1 MKPKFENSFLV
12 CFSFIALFL
21 ICIPSTVQ
29 EAAGAGLSGPFQV
42 SGVGSEAQGAG
53 IAFVNLDSN
62 SRPEIVLMAYDNTY
76 GTKYFR
82 YKIGWNVSTSGVAS
96 SWSPVY
102 QVASVGSEARGAGIA
117 IVNLDSNPRP
127 EMILMSYNDASGTKV
142 FRYKIGWNVS
152 TSGVASSWSSTIQ
165 VAGVGSDAQGAGI
178 AFVNLDSNSR
188 PEIILLAY
196 DNTSGTK
203 SFRYKIGWNVS
214 TSGVASSWSPVY
226 QVAGVGS
233 DAQGAG
239 IAIANLDSNPL
250 PDMILMAENSPLGG
264 GLFRYKIG
272 WNVNTS
278 GVASSLSPM
287 YQGGLGSDAQ
297 TQGADLAIY
306 DINGDGK
313 QDMVLMAYDN
323 PVGLNYFRYMILWD
337 FMSMTSPPSGFTTI
351 LKTPT
356 DSTTGA
362 AADLYI
368 IEPPAYS
375 Q

>member
-1 MKPKFENSFLV
+1 
-12 CFSFIALFL
+12 
-21 ICIPSTVQ
+21 VQ

-142 FRYKIGWNVS
+142 
-152 TSGVASSWSSTIQ
+152 
-165 VAGVGSDAQGAGI
+165 
-178 AFVNLDSNSR
+178 
-188 PEIILLAY
+188 
-196 DNTSGTK
+196 
-203 SFRYKIGWNVS
+203 FRYKIGWNVS